1 MTEKTNNESEQK
13 VEETN
18 KVTEAKSDD
27 GNSEI
32 GKSRSEELGT
42 SEEITIAER
51 IEAANLEMKKS
62 LEFKAKLL
70 EKEEKILARQ
80 EVLRALGGGSPAGQ
94 QAKPAE
100 KTSKQYAE
108 EVMTGKIKAQ

>member
-1 MTEKTNNESEQK
+1 MENTNESKQE
-13 VEETN
+13 VEKAD
-18 KVTEAKSDD
+18 KVTEAKNDD

-32 GKSRSEELGT
+32 GKSEEV
-42 SEEITIAER
+42 SIAER

-94 QAKPAE
+94 TPAKPAE
-100 KTSKQYAE
+100 KTAKEYAN
-108 EVMTGKIKAQ
+108 EVMTGKIKAN